1 MGTSAR
7 LILLLLLLTLAIGVW
22 GVSVL
27 VADSARRRELAVA
40 ASLDGGGPVR
50 VSSRIGR
57 VLESHWPLS
66 SLGRRL
72 VAAGLSWPPGRT
84 ALLLSGAMTVVF
96 VGGQGILGRLSSGIL
111 ALTLPTLLIQW
122 LRRKAARRA
131 EDFIAQLPELARI
144 IANGNA
150 AGLSVGRCLAMAG
163 RELTEPAGGEM
174 RRVAHQLDL
183 GWGVDQALEELMK
196 RLPSREIEV
205 LVRTIVIQGRT
216 GGALTQ
222 ALTDIATA
230 LDERKQ
236 LRREVSTAILGSA
249 VSGYAV
255 MLIGAGAVV
264 MLNLMEPGLL
274 DEMASGGVGRIIL
287 IVSFVFFAI
296 GFFLMRVVSRVEI

>member
-1 MGTSAR
+1 
-7 LILLLLLLTLAIGVW
+7 
-22 GVSVL
+22 
-27 VADSARRRELAVA
+27 
-40 ASLDGGGPVR
+40 
-50 VSSRIGR
+50 
-57 VLESHWPLS
+57 
-66 SLGRRL
+66 
-72 VAAGLSWPPGRT
+72 
-84 ALLLSGAMTVVF
+84 MTVVF